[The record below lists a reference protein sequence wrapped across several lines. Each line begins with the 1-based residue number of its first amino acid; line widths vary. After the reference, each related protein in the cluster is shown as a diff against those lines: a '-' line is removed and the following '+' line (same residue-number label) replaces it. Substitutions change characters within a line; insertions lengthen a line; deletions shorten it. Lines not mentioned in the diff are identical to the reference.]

1 VRDDDVR
8 VLDIIETCDQLI
20 EHVGN
25 DLGRFEADPVIQAAA
40 QRWLEIIGEAAA
52 RLSEE
57 FKAEHS
63 DVAWRDLVG
72 MRNILAHGYFHVDR
86 DVMWTA
92 ITRDVP
98 KLRGALG
105 SSTQG

>member
-1 VRDDDVR
+1 MRDDEARAV
-8 VLDIIETCDQLI
+8 DILETCDQLI
-20 EHVGN
+20 EHVGG
-25 DLGRFEADPVIQAAA
+25 DRDRFEADPVVQAAA
-40 QRWLEIIGEAAA
+40 QRWLEIIGEASA
-52 RLSEE
+52 RLAEE

-72 MRNILAHGYFHVDR
+72 MRNILAHGYFHVDL

-98 KLRGALG
+98 KLRDSMGT
-105 SSTQG
+105 SSEG